1 MNEPRQKIMLT
12 LGEGGC
18 YLLSMVH
25 IAEDLAGHRIDAVKA
40 YLDLVRVGILR
51 EDGYIKDASAAME
64 ALAGGQWWVRKEG
77 PDYTPGNGEFEILRF
92 ERPTP
97 KMIYS
102 HFVLGN
108 GQGQVKYD
116 PLGSSQTVAGGELV
130 SKRILKMG

>member
-1 MNEPRQKIMLT
+1 MNEPRQKIMLA

-25 IAEDLAGHRIDAVKA
+25 IAEDLSGHRIDAVKA

-51 EDGYIKDASAAME
+51 EDGYVKDASAAME
-64 ALAGGQWWVRKEG
+64 ALAGGSWWVRKEG
-77 PDYTPGNGEFEILRF
+77 PDYTPQNGEFEILRF

-116 PLGSSQTVAGGELV
+116 PLGNSQTVAGGELV